1 MQWPHPVASWSHL
14 PFMQELGFTSYSRKR
29 KIGSTS
35 AFAGKLCKLYGVKSD
50 SIYDFNH
57 HRNSQGSFHGAILNL
72 TFSPNGH
79 ILAAATERKS
89 ILLFDPLCHKLIYN
103 ISNAH
108 NDSVNCIKFLDEHL
122 FASASD
128 DTTVSLWDCRMTRR
142 HVKQLDRYPN
152 PVKNLEYD
160 FKSRSLIVTT
170 TDFDGSVYLCP
181 VYDTHQNS
189 IQGPSKILH
198 VSCVMKC
205 KLNPDGTKL
214 IFGTSEGYLMVIH
227 DLDLSK
233 ITMDLA
239 GFQSDLYRLMQRGH
253 SFGFDFGSWFN
264 YLFTSKRNRVEL
276 ISDFPPQDDAHVITS
291 LEVHPQ
297 AWTILSR
304 NITRNDDSEWTC
316 VHDIQ
321 DDVKPTKSMPIHLPK
336 DSIVHTYEH
345 PHRRLQANNE
355 SQQSASLSTSSS
367 SSTSTTSSSSNE
379 VINSS
384 MASSPSVSSSSSFAS
399 ISRISEMHMSPVV
412 IISARSLNRRAHATI
427 LSPNTSYREIK
438 PHQTPPQIYMN
449 VPRLMYHVPE
459 PNTGHGYSKDPSFS
473 RDGRLI
479 CSPYENGFRI
489 LSFDQNFNE
498 ICNTQSSIKQTG
510 PQELVESLRLLPH
523 NNYVLSTKFSPTHE
537 LIASGCLGGRVVFTQ
552 PSLS

>member
-14 PFMQELGFTSYSRKR
+14 PLLQELGFTSRTSKR
-29 KIGSTS
+29 KIGSSS
-35 AFAGKLCKLYGVKSD
+35 AFAGQLCKLYTVKSD
-50 SIYDFNH
+50 SIYDFHLYNC
-57 HRNSQGSFHGAILNL
+57 QGSFHGAILNL
-72 TFSPNGH
+72 TFSLSGH

-89 ILLFDPLCHKLIYN
+89 ILLFDPLCHKLIHN

-108 NDSVNCIKFLDEHL
+108 TDSVNCIKFLDDYL
-122 FASASD
+122 FASGSD
-128 DTTVSLWDCRMTRR
+128 DATVGLWDCRMVNRQ
-142 HVKQLDRYPN
+142 VKQLARYPN
-152 PVKNLEYD
+152 PVKNLDYD

-181 VYDTHQNS
+181 VFDNNQDS
-189 IQGPSKILH
+189 LQVPSKILH
-198 VSCVMKC
+198 VSCVMGC
-205 KLNPDGTKL
+205 RLSPNGSKL

-264 YLFTSKRNRVEL
+264 YLFTAKRNRVEL

-291 LEVHPQ
+291 LEVHPH

-321 DDVKPTKSMPIHLPK
+321 DDVKPNESMPIHLPK

-345 PHRRLQANNE
+345 PQRRLQANQSE
-355 SQQSASLSTSSS
+355 SQMTTNHATLTNNSMSTQQQNFNNSSS
-367 SSTSTTSSSSNE
+367 SP
-379 VINSS
+379 
-384 MASSPSVSSSSSFAS
+384 ASASVSSSSSFS
-399 ISRISEMHMSPVV
+399 SLSEMHMSPVV

-438 PHQTPPQIYMN
+438 PHQTPPHIFTN
-449 VPRLMYHVPE
+449 VPRLMYHIPE
-459 PNTGHGYSKDPSFS
+459 PNTGHGYSKNLSFS
-473 RDGRLI
+473 KDGRLI

-489 LSFDQNFNE
+489 LSFDHDFNE
-498 ICNTQSSIKQTG
+498 MPNTQTSLNKSVP
-510 PQELVESLRLLPH
+510 PQELVETVKLLPH
-523 NNYVLSTKFSPTHE
+523 NNYVLSAKFSPTHE

-552 PSLS
+552 PNLN

>member
-14 PFMQELGFTSYSRKR
+14 PLLQELGFTSAASRR
-29 KIGSTS
+29 KIGSSST
-35 AFAGKLCKLYGVKSD
+35 FARQLCKLYAVNSE
-50 SIYDFNH
+50 SAYDFNH
-57 HRNSQGSFHGAILNL
+57 PSNFQGSFHGAILNL
-72 TFSPNGH
+72 TFSQNGH
-79 ILAAATERKS
+79 MLAAATERKS
-89 ILLFDPLCHKLIYN
+89 ILLFDPLCHKLICN

-108 NDSVNCIKFLDEHL
+108 TDSVNCVQFIDGHL

-128 DTTVSLWDCRMTRR
+128 DSTVSLWDCRMVNRQI
-142 HVKQLDRYPN
+142 KQLARYPN
-152 PVKNLEYD
+152 PVKNLEFDY
-160 FKSRSLIVTT
+160 KSRSLIVTT

-181 VYDTHQNS
+181 VFENDPDS
-189 IQGPSKILH
+189 IKILH
-198 VSCVMKC
+198 VSCVMGC
-205 KLNPDGTKL
+205 RLSPNGSKL

-276 ISDFPPQDDAHVITS
+276 ISDFPPQDEAHVITS
-291 LEVHPQ
+291 LEVHPHSW
-297 AWTILSR
+297 AILSR

-321 DDVKPTKSMPIHLPK
+321 DDVKPNKLIRIHVPK
-336 DSIVHTYEH
+336 DNPVHTYEH
-345 PHRRLQANNE
+345 PRRRLQAANQE
-355 SQQSASLSTSSS
+355 SQHLIAPQSLASNSVSSQNVVSPNSSDSS
-367 SSTSTTSSSSNE
+367 SSTS
-379 VINSS
+379 
-384 MASSPSVSSSSSFAS
+384 SSPSVSSTSTFAS
-399 ISRISEMHMSPVV
+399 ISEIPMSPVV

-427 LSPNTSYREIK
+427 LSPNDSYREIR
-438 PHQTPPQIYMN
+438 PHQTPPQIFTN

-459 PNTGHGYSKDPSFS
+459 SNTGHKYSKSASFS

-479 CSPYENGFRI
+479 CSPFENGFRI
-489 LSFDQNFNE
+489 LSFDHEFNE
-498 ICNTQSSIKQTG
+498 LPNTQATLAKSG
-510 PQELVESLRLLPH
+510 PQEMAEAMKLLPH
-523 NNYVLSTKFSPTHE
+523 NNYVLSSKFSPTHE

-552 PSLS
+552 PQLN